1 MTAIPPSSRRGSQVI
16 PYAPPA
22 WHCDHRLA
30 IGGILLSSLITIVL
44 GFLGPS
50 VVTVTLGPRD
60 GSLLPP
66 WYLPVDVDNPPN
78 EWAVTIAVWVL
89 LIIGGLSIAIALRAL
104 AAGWRPRPRRLV
116 ALGVGLSGATALVPP
131 LTSAD
136 VLMYAGYGRLQ
147 LIGQNPYEIT
157 PADIY
162 RGQFDPVMKWTERP
176 WTDTPSVYGP
186 INAWLQLAS
195 NALGGENMHDIVFW
209 MQAFHLIGFLGA
221 CAATIWIA
229 RGDRDRLNRAVL
241 LTVLN
246 PLMIWGIIATAHNEA
261 ISVVF
266 AVGGMMLMRRSGF
279 GAGVGIGLAGC
290 AKLSIG
296 LWGLAMVWA
305 YRREPKKL
313 ALLCLGAA
321 IPMGLAYGLW
331 QPKALVSVLRNGSYV
346 AAGAWA
352 QPVHTF
358 LSWLL
363 HDANAAKVVVGV
375 LSYALLIVVAWMLS
389 RLLPWSA
396 VPGLPADADPRTD
409 PMTVAVRTALV
420 LSTAWLVTAMY
431 TLSWYDLIAFIPLG
445 MLAPSLLDRL
455 FLWRNTFLSLA
466 YVPGRVV
473 DISPQLDVTVTRV
486 REMVS
491 PTVQG
496 LVLVALFAWFFRHR
510 REARQAGPASLDSA
524 VPVET
529 SEERAESAEQPAIK
543 EQRAADAGPSS

>member
-1 MTAIPPSSRRGSQVI
+1 MTAIPTPSRRESPVI
-16 PYAPPA
+16 AYTPKA

-44 GFLGPS
+44 GFIGPS
-50 VVTVTLGPRD
+50 VVTVTLGPRQ

-66 WYLPVDVDNPPN
+66 WYLPVDVENPPN
-78 EWAVTIAVWVL
+78 EWTVVIAVWVL
-89 LIIGGLSIAIALRAL
+89 LAIGGLSIAIALRAL
-104 AAGWRPRPRRLV
+104 AAGWRPRPRRLIMM
-116 ALGVGLSGATALVPP
+116 GVSLSTATALVPP

-136 VLMYAGYGRLQ
+136 VLMYVGYGRLQ
-147 LIGQNPYEIT
+147 RIGLNPYEIT
-157 PADIY
+157 PADIT
-162 RGQFDPVMKWTERP
+162 RGQFDPVMKWTEPP

-209 MQAFHLIGFLGA
+209 MQAFHLLGFLGA
-221 CAATIWIA
+221 CAATVWIA

-246 PLMIWGIIATAHNEA
+246 PLMIWAIIATAHNEA

-279 GAGVGIGLAGC
+279 GAGIGIGLAGC

-305 YRREPKKL
+305 YRKQPKKL

-321 IPMGLAYGLW
+321 IPMGLAYGWW
-331 QPKALVSVLRNGSYV
+331 QPKAFVSVLRNGSYV
-346 AAGAWA
+346 SAGSWA
-352 QPVHTF
+352 QPVNQF
-358 LSWLL
+358 LSQILND
-363 HDANAAKVVVGV
+363 DATAKVVVGV
-375 LSYALLIVVAWMLS
+375 SSYALMIVVAWMLS
-389 RLLPWSA
+389 TVLPWSA
-396 VPGLPADADPRTD
+396 VPGLAAGVDPRTD
-409 PMTVAVRTALV
+409 PMTVAVRTALI
-420 LSTAWLVTAMY
+420 LSTAWLFTAMY
-431 TLSWYDLIAFIPLG
+431 TLSWYDFIAFIPLG
-445 MLAPSLLDRL
+445 VLAPSLLDRL

-466 YVPGRVV
+466 FVPGRVV
-473 DISPQLDVTVTRV
+473 EISPQLDVTVTRV
-486 REMVS
+486 REIVS
-491 PTVQG
+491 PIVQG

-510 REARQAGPASLDSA
+510 REARQPGPRSLDSA

-529 SEERAESAEQPAIK
+529 QEDRAE
-543 EQRAADAGPSS
+543 AADTGPVPDRAND